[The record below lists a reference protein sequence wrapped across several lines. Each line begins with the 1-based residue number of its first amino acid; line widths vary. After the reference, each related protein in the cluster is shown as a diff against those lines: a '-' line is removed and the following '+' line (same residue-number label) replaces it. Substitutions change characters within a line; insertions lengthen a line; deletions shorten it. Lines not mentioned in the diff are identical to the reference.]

1 MCNAHDIEVNNK
13 AQEEKGETPRSEG
26 DIHPTRKGYK
36 LLAKVLFTALG
47 H

>member
-13 AQEEKGETPRSEG
+13 AQEEKGETPRNEG
-26 DIHPTRKGYK
+26 DIHPTPKGYK
-36 LLAKVLFTALG
+36 LLAKLLYKALG